1 MTITGKIKNKQDL
14 IAKTSYEM
22 MEKMYEK
29 EYSEII
35 KLFYGINISTIKS
48 LESEY
53 ENITSE
59 PFFNLTLEITKSN
72 NLLDCIDNYTEIE
85 TLCDKIEV
93 NENTKKKENCTKAIK
108 FWNLPD
114 ILVITL
120 KRFEN
125 ERKKIQKMID
135 FPLTNL
141 DLRKYVL
148 GYDKKNSVY
157 DLYGICNHMGGTRG
171 GHYTAYVKNANNKWY
186 LYNDTVVNEIQNLNK
201 LKSPYAYC
209 LFYRKKKIT

>member
-1 MTITGKIKNKQDL
+1 
-14 IAKTSYEM
+14 

-35 KLFYGINISTIKS
+35 KIFYGINISTIKS
-48 LESEY
+48 LESDY
-53 ENITSE
+53 ENMSSE

-72 NLLDCIDNYTEIE
+72 NLFDCIEKYTEIE
-85 TLCDKIEV
+85 HLNDKIEV
-93 NENTKKKENCTKAIK
+93 NEDTKHKEKWTKKIQ

-125 ERKKIQKMID
+125 GSKKIQKMID
-135 FPLTNL
+135 FPLNNL
-141 DLRKYVL
+141 DLRKYVV
-148 GYDKKNSVY
+148 GYDKKNSIY

-171 GHYTAYVKNANNKWY
+171 GHYTSYVKNANNKWY
-186 LYNDTVVNEIQNLNK
+186 LYNDTVVNEIPNLNK
-201 LKSPYAYC
+201 LKSTYAYC